1 MTASAQPTI
10 LTRGVD
16 LDLTPDQ
23 VFENLHRLP
32 GFFFLDSSLADHPLA
47 RYSYIGV
54 HPAQTLRSRGEGL
67 DLVEGKKISHL
78 HGNPIAILAAQLR
91 QRELR
96 SGSPMIPFP
105 GGAVGYF
112 SYELGAF
119 TTDRPIART
128 DDLGLPEMHVGFYN
142 TLLAY
147 DHHANRWYGAAADL
161 TGGRGTTVRKR
172 LGKEIDKLAELA
184 RHPARGPQGTSIT
197 TDAEEAAE
205 TGTPAHPDRRFT
217 VDGVPVSSTMSKAEY
232 LDAVGRIREHIA
244 SGDIYQANLTQR
256 WSVPFDEE
264 PGALYRAL
272 RAVSPAPFGIFLNTG
287 ECVIAGS
294 SPESFLS
301 VHGRTVE
308 TRPIKGTR
316 PRGTT
321 PGEDDALRSEL
332 QASEKDRA
340 ELTMIADLERNDLG
354 KICQSG
360 TVQVQEL
367 YRSETFSNVHHL
379 VSVVRGELQPS
390 AGFEEIMNA
399 VFPGGSITG
408 APKLRAM
415 QILDALEGTV
425 RGPYTGAMGY
435 LGLDG
440 SMELNVAIRTL
451 VLTQGRCHLGVGSGI
466 VADSDPESE
475 YAECLAKARDM
486 ISALRQVGAG
496 AAAGA

>member
-1 MTASAQPTI
+1 MTGSPQPTI

-16 LDLTPDQ
+16 LELTPDQ

-32 GFFFLDSSLADHPLA
+32 GFFFLDSSLAEHPLA

-54 HPAQTLRSRGEGL
+54 HPVQTLRSRGEGL
-67 DLVEGKKISHL
+67 DLVEGKKIRHL
-78 HGNPIAILAAQLR
+78 HGNPISILAAHLR

-119 TTDRPIART
+119 TAERAMNRR
-128 DDLGLPEMHVGFYN
+128 DDLGLPEMHVGFYD
-142 TLLAY
+142 TLLAF
-147 DHHANRWYGAAADL
+147 DHNAGRWYGAAADL
-161 TGGRGTTVRKR
+161 TGGRGATVRKR
-172 LGKEIDKLAELA
+172 LGKDIDKLAELS
-184 RHPARGPQGTSIT
+184 RHQARGPAGSSII
-197 TDAEEAAE
+197 DSSEEAA
-205 TGTPAHPDRRFT
+205 ADAALHPDRSFT
-217 VDGVPVSSTMSKAEY
+217 VDGVPVTSTLSKIEY
-232 LDAVGRIREHIA
+232 MEAVSKIREHIA
-244 SGDIYQANLTQR
+244 AGDIYQANLTQR
-256 WSVPFDEE
+256 WSLPFDEE

-272 RAVSPAPFGIFLNTG
+272 RQASPAPFGIFLNTG

-301 VHGRTVE
+301 VRGRTIE

-316 PRGTT
+316 PRGAT
-321 PGEDDALRSEL
+321 PPEDDALREEL
-332 QASEKDRA
+332 LGSEKDRA

-354 KICQSG
+354 KICEPGS
-360 TVQVQEL
+360 VEVQEL

-379 VSVVRGELQPS
+379 VSVVRGELKPGV
-390 AGFEEIMNA
+390 GFEEIMDA
-399 VFPGGSITG
+399 TFPGGSITG

-415 QILDALEGTV
+415 EILDSLETTV

-435 LGLDG
+435 FGLDG

-451 VLTQGRCHLGVGSGI
+451 VLSQGRCHLGVGSGI
-466 VADSDPESE
+466 VADSDPEAE

-486 ISALRQVGAG
+486 ITALRQVGAATG
-496 AAAGA
+496 A